1 MFGYPYT
8 HAPEAPALRPSWLPR
23 PEMLGFE
30 SKALSCV
37 SCGARVDIGSGELAR
52 FLAERGSHI
61 RAFLEGGRM
70 PRKPTWRA
78 AQ

>member
-30 SKALSCV
+30 TRALACV
-37 SCGARVDIGSGELAR
+37 SCGARVATDSGELLK
-52 FLAERGSHI
+52 FLAEHGPHI
-61 RAFLEGGRM
+61 RAFLEEGRM

-78 AQ
+78 AR